1 MCKPDKR
8 IATKFGAFMLIEE
21 QQRSIFECF
30 DALHAGTLSKERL
43 QQLHYALKFNRA
55 QSRYAS
61 WSAAET
67 DEAIAYLEALL
78 PPADRLKP
86 QLPTQKPKTGYT
98 LPLGIDGPLS
108 QFARALP
115 YRPYVS
121 DDLENYGLRIVSRG
135 QADLFKYI
143 QHNPPAMMHWLVFDC
158 DYPGALAKV
167 AADGLPLPNFV
178 ATNPANGHSHLFYGL
193 ADPICV
199 SEAAHRKPV
208 FLLRRIEF
216 QMCEQLGADVNY
228 QGFISKNLLNEHWH
242 VQVVR
247 EQLWKLLDFQEFLTL
262 PKRLPKRADNSG
274 LGRNVTLFNETR
286 RVAYAA
292 VLGYRL
298 TGNKDGFREYVHGVA
313 SGKNLGFSAP
323 LYAAEVRS
331 IVKSIT
337 NWTWTKYTKHVD
349 AEAFSKRQ
357 AARGKRGGQAK
368 GQANSEKRSEAVL
381 MASQGMSQRAIAFAL
396 GVDKMTVNR
405 WLK

>member
-1 MCKPDKR
+1 
-8 IATKFGAFMLIEE
+8 MLIEE

-30 DALHAGTLSKERL
+30 DALHSGTLSKERL

-55 QSRYAS
+55 QSRY
-61 WSAAET
+61 SAWPEADVT
-67 DEAIAYLEALL
+67 DAVAYIEALL
-78 PPADRLKP
+78 PAADRLKP
-86 QLPTQKPKTGYT
+86 QSDPAPIKPRTAYT
-98 LPLGIDGPLS
+98 LPVGVDGPLS
-108 QFARALP
+108 LFAQSLP

-121 DDLENYGLRIVSRG
+121 NDLEHYGLRIVSRG

-143 QHNPPAMMHWLVFDC
+143 QHNPPAMVHWLVFDC

-178 ATNPANGHSHLFYGL
+178 ATNPVNGHSHLFYGL
-193 ADPICV
+193 ADPVCV
-199 SEAAHRKPV
+199 SEAASRKPA

-216 QMCEQLGADVNY
+216 QMCEQLGADIDY

-247 EQLWKLLDFQEFLTL
+247 EHLWKLLDFQEYLTL

-286 RVAYAA
+286 RAAYDA

-298 TGNKDGFREYVHGVA
+298 TGNKDAFRKYIQGVA
-313 SGKNLGFSAP
+313 SAKNLGFPIP

-331 IVKSIT
+331 IVKSVV
-337 NWTWTKYTKHVD
+337 NWTWSKYTKHID
-349 AEAFSKRQ
+349 TEAFSKRQ
-357 AARGKRGGQAK
+357 AARGKLGGLAK
-368 GQANSEKRSEAVL
+368 GRANVEKRSKALE
-381 MASQGMSQRAIAFAL
+381 MASTGMSQREIAADL